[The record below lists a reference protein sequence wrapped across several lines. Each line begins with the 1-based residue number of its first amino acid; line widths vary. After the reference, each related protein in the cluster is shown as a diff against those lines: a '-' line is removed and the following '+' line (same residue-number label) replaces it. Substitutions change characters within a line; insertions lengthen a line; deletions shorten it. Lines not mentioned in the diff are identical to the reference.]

1 MTEGSEKEGLL
12 RVLVGE
18 SEIGDWRVVRI
29 LGPEHFEW
37 QKERCEAKF
46 LRERCEAEFL
56 KERCEAEFVRERCE
70 AEFVRQRCEAEFL
83 KEHCEAEFVRERCEA
98 EFLKERCEA
107 EFLRELDLN
116 ELESKLGFW
125 AIASL
130 EFEKKH
136 KN

>member
-18 SEIGDWRVVRI
+18 SEMGDWRVVRI
-29 LGPEHFEW
+29 LGPEHFEL

-46 LRERCEAEFL
+46 LRELCEAEFL

-70 AEFVRQRCEAEFL
+70 AEFVR
-83 KEHCEAEFVRERCEA
+83 ERCEA

-107 EFLRELDLN
+107 EFLRERCETEFLRELDLN

>member
-18 SEIGDWRVVRI
+18 SEMGDWRVVRI

-56 KERCEAEFVRERCE
+56 KERCEAEF
-70 AEFVRQRCEAEFL
+70 L
-83 KEHCEAEFVRERCEA
+83 KERCEA
-98 EFLKERCEA
+98 EFLRERCEA